1 MQYREFGK
9 FIKEKRQKLGVSLN
23 SFAFKND
30 IDPAIL
36 SRIENCK
43 QDIKLNVLNKIAQ
56 GFEMKNYELLKEFE
70 NK

>member
-9 FIKEKRQKLGVSLN
+9 FIKEKRQKLGFSLN